1 ALTGHLVLATV
12 HTIDAPSA
20 VIRLVDMGV
29 PRYLIA
35 SSLNLVIAQRLVRK
49 PCRFCAQPQVP
60 DAETRA
66 RLRLTDAQAAAMVIG
81 RGRTG
86 VYELLP
92 VNKAVRSALMSGG
105 NEETL
110 AQAARTS
117 GWRTLMEAGVDV
129 ATQRQTTA
137 EELLRVLLSGAV

>member
-1 ALTGHLVLATV
+1 MIVG
-12 HTIDAPSA
+12 
-20 VIRLVDMGV
+20 RGCE
-29 PRYLIA
+29 RCEGQGY
-35 SSLNLVIAQRLVRK
+35 
-49 PCRFCAQPQVP
+49 
-60 DAETRA
+60 
-66 RLRLTDAQAAAMVIG
+66 

-129 ATQRQTTA
+129 AAQRQTTA